1 MKVIINPSFILIRNL
16 VEIGINNGEC
26 EKLAEG
32 IVDIFLFYNKLS
44 ELIKELVSY
53 ELDHYSKFTLV
64 ELFKGDSLASV
75 VIIQFFHRVGRDYLL
90 KLITCAINPLLEL
103 YPDGFNVRF
112 LFPPYFPS
120 FPSSFFLLSPSFL
133 FHHFSSV
140 FSALFSFTRENVYCV
155 NWQMLTSY
163 LSQNSWGCWKII
175 QISKTWKH
183 SRRWR
188 KDC

>member
-112 LFPPYFPS
+112 LFSPY
-120 FPSSFFLLSPSFL
+120 FPSSFFFCFPPFFFSSFLFSIFCSFL
-133 FHHFSSV
+133 FHSRKCLLCELANVNFV
-140 FSALFSFTRENVYCV
+140 FV
-155 NWQMLTSY
+155 
-163 LSQNSWGCWKII
+163 
-175 QISKTWKH
+175 SK
-183 SRRWR
+183 
-188 KDC
+188 